1 MLSRLSTSFPRISPT
16 RSYRDRVY
24 GMVDVYVLTH
34 STWRR
39 VFRDSSAGAQAQ
51 YVPNNAAT
59 CNPNQYGIKLVGN
72 DPQDAY
78 AARWRQRQAYKARVA
93 PPVRRM
99 VRFELLGER
108 VGTRRRRLE
117 VVWGYQTCVAV
128 VMDDCQRDC
137 MGSGDLMEAMM
148 SYYGDAEIAK
158 AFALHKGAKHIPIPS
173 DLPNMDDHKISLAG
187 RHLGRMIEDLESG
200 ELGRV
205 INGHERQE
213 WCNALRHLDL
223 RGSPRDNSITFDA
236 ITLMEEGELKRIPK
250 GATMPKYKRI
260 RGGGDLHYGN
270 IGWWRFGN
278 KWRTVCIDFGWHYV
292 CNHVRGRGRGA
303 ARQAALGL
311 WTSSADLS
319 STRDR
324 PRHLTEQ
331 YNDCF

>member
-1 MLSRLSTSFPRISPT
+1 MLSVLSTSFPRISPT

-78 AARWRQRQAYKARVA
+78 AAWWRQRQAYKARVA

-108 VGTRRRRLE
+108 VGTHRRRLE

-128 VMDDCQRDC
+128 VMTDRQRGC
-137 MGSGDLMEAMM
+137 MGSSWMMETMM
-148 SYYGDAEIAK
+148 AYYGDAEHAK
-158 AFALHKGAKHIPIPS
+158 AFALHKGAKHIPTPS
-173 DLPNMDDHKISLAG
+173 DLLNMDGHKIRLTA
-187 RHLGRMIEDLESG
+187 RHLGRMVEDLERNATAISWSG
-200 ELGRV
+200 F
-205 INGHERQE
+205 HYQERQE
-213 WCNALRHLDL
+213 WCNTLRRLDL
-223 RGSPRDNSITFDA
+223 RGSPRDNSITFNA
-236 ITLMEEGELKRIPK
+236 ILMMEEGELKPIPK

-292 CNHVRGRGRGA
+292 CNHVCGRGGA
-303 ARQAALGL
+303 
-311 WTSSADLS
+311 
-319 STRDR
+319 
-324 PRHLTEQ
+324 RHLTEQ
-331 YNDCF
+331 YNDCV

>member
-24 GMVDVYVLTH
+24 GMVDVYVLTN
-34 STWRR
+34 SMWRR

-78 AARWRQRQAYKARVA
+78 AAWWRQRQAYKARVA

-108 VGTRRRRLE
+108 VGTHRRRLE

-128 VMDDCQRDC
+128 VMSDRQRDC
-137 MGSGDLMEAMM
+137 MGSSWMMEAMM
-148 SYYGDAEIAK
+148 AYYGDAEHAK
-158 AFALHKGAKHIPIPS
+158 AFASHVAAKHIPTPS
-173 DLPNMDDHKISLAG
+173 DLLNMDGHKIRLTA
-187 RHLGRMIEDLESG
+187 RHLGRIIDDLERSATAISWSG
-200 ELGRV
+200 V
-205 INGHERQE
+205 ERQE
-213 WCNALRHLDL
+213 WCNTLRRLDL
-223 RGSPRDNSITFDA
+223 RGSPRDNSITFEA
-236 ITLMEEGELKRIPK
+236 ITLMEEGELKPIPK

-292 CNHVRGRGRGA
+292 CNHVRVRCGA
-303 ARQAALGL
+303 
-311 WTSSADLS
+311 
-319 STRDR
+319 
-324 PRHLTEQ
+324 RHLTEQ
-331 YNDCF
+331 YNDCV

>member
-1 MLSRLSTSFPRISPT
+1 MLSVLSTSFPRISPT

-78 AARWRQRQAYKARVA
+78 AAWWRQRQAYKARVA

-108 VGTRRRRLE
+108 VGTHRRRLE

-128 VMDDCQRDC
+128 VMTDRQRGC
-137 MGSGDLMEAMM
+137 MGSSWMMETMM
-148 SYYGDAEIAK
+148 AYYGDAEHAK
-158 AFALHKGAKHIPIPS
+158 AFALHKGAKHIPTPS
-173 DLPNMDDHKISLAG
+173 DLLNMDGHKIRLTA
-187 RHLGRMIEDLESG
+187 RHLGRMVEDLERNATAISWSG
-200 ELGRV
+200 F
-205 INGHERQE
+205 HYQERQE
-213 WCNALRHLDL
+213 WCNTLRRLDL
-223 RGSPRDNSITFDA
+223 RGSPRDNSITFNA
-236 ITLMEEGELKRIPK
+236 ILMMEEGELRPIPK
-250 GATMPKYKRI
+250 GATMPKHKRI

-278 KWRTVCIDFGWHYV
+278 QWRTVCIDFGWHYV
-292 CNHVRGRGRGA
+292 CNHVCGRGGA
-303 ARQAALGL
+303 
-311 WTSSADLS
+311 
-319 STRDR
+319 
-324 PRHLTEQ
+324 RHLTEQ
-331 YNDCF
+331 YNDCV